1 MFSTVERRKIVARRF
16 GKGQLRVPPIANNI
30 ESTLNDAAGQGC
42 DWYCEQG
49 ECISENGLF
58 KNEYLLDTS
67 IVKFAKIVQLRY
79 QFVFKTNFRQRRAR
93 QRSY

>member
-1 MFSTVERRKIVARRF
+1 MIDREPYQNISYHMFSTVERSKFVARRF
-16 GKGQLRVPPIANNI
+16 GKGQLRGPPIANKI

-67 IVKFAKIVQLRY
+67 IV
-79 QFVFKTNFRQRRAR
+79 
-93 QRSY
+93 S